1 MASDTRM
8 GETPPRWRRARDIA
22 QDGME
27 SSRMLFPSRSAAELG
42 LTGYPEPGKLSYGTE
57 KGCPWRGPEGCLGP
71 CGRLGCPCPPAPPC
85 LRDALCQPEDGAEL
99 PTLPPPSNGQPCKGH
114 PGPRWAEA
122 VLGPLA
128 LYSHRYPLALPGMG
142 KPRAAAGDTD
152 GVALH
157 HCPFV
162 TESKHSPFLLSSL
175 LPPAAP
181 AEPPLG
187 IGTGGSRVMSDERF
201 PGLEWCLGS
210 YPPAWGQPLYLGVPP
225 RDKEAPEPFGG
236 CSSSGNKE
244 LYLKKEPSFH
254 PPAKDQAPLQ
264 LLGKGQAGQ
273 DGGRD
278 GDTVVPS
285 APWRGGRAPHAHTP
299 PPSTSHPLFLLHP
312 SAVGN
317 RGGPWVG
324 TRPHATHFPMDP
336 GPGRPSEPKDLVYQ
350 SLQPGPAEFNPSP
363 PLTDGHHPPVHTK
376 PEHAPACL
384 CTTPGC
390 DGCPGMGCEVLGPF
404 EPPLAMP
411 PPSNHTK
418 LKKTWLTRHSEQ
430 SLPHSQS
437 PHGDGGSETPAEGKR
452 SAKRPHSTTDGAHG
466 AGDGAGAAK
475 RGTKAMEPVAVACR
489 GDGTE
494 SGGDLER
501 RMELGEGGPGEPRW
515 LQSEPCTA
523 LPRSIPR
530 CCACSG
536 RRQEEDEEPQSS
548 CRLLRFR
555 RFALGADGQLSPDG
569 FCTLGEAEGELL
581 EAASPERGVRSTGS
595 SLCLA
600 KYLLRVLGDPFCEAV
615 RRDRDVWAG
624 APEGVRAWRRGAGA
638 PQLCDCCQRGFFNSH
653 WSCPRCGFQLCPE
666 CHRSGRGADGHEGP
680 AWPPECIP
688 GQAHPIAPLIPTQFI
703 PTRVLTRLWK
713 LLHKVRAQFG
723 IESHCPCGEGAVEQ
737 SPAEPPPASRQE
749 LMGAAVPPPP
759 PSDGHTDTSRPTK
772 EETMEEGTRSPGQG
786 PPRGAVPPGTLCD
799 LLASTAV
806 KLCLGQDG
814 VRMAFAPVSPALPR
828 DNHFTSILDSIIA
841 RVVERKIQ
849 QQQVGGE
856 MSPPSASEPPSP
868 PSPPIS
874 HCILAPSGL
883 LWLQD
888 PGHAAKYELF
898 QEHWRQGEPVLVSGL
913 QKQLEEQ
920 LWGPESFRSCG
931 MEQVL
936 EVVNL
941 RAPDTRIRVSS
952 REFWDGFTTS
962 AASPELD
969 QGSRDLLKLES
980 GFGDMEPCRVTNLSA
995 SLPLP
1000 EYCGP
1005 SGRLNLGT
1013 YLQGHCARRW
1023 LRPRICAAYGVMPQD
1038 RTIGTKTLTVEVTD
1052 SISIL
1057 VHAAAGQPAAQQAM
1071 LLQAEDVDA
1080 ALKERLRDAG
1090 SRPGALWHIFRAE
1103 DAGRIQAFLQKV
1115 REDQG
1120 QDGAAMEEQPGPY
1133 LDLSLRT
1140 RLCQECGV
1148 SGWTLLQCLGDAV
1161 LVPAGAPHQVQT
1173 LTSTISVE
1181 QRFLSPEHIAQLRDH
1196 SMDPTGTTRQ
1206 LRARLDSMI
1215 FSAVREAV
1223 GALQGC
1229 K

>member
-1 MASDTRM
+1 
-8 GETPPRWRRARDIA
+8 
-22 QDGME
+22 
-27 SSRMLFPSRSAAELG
+27 
-42 LTGYPEPGKLSYGTE
+42 
-57 KGCPWRGPEGCLGP
+57 
-71 CGRLGCPCPPAPPC
+71 
-85 LRDALCQPEDGAEL
+85 
-99 PTLPPPSNGQPCKGH
+99 
-114 PGPRWAEA
+114 
-122 VLGPLA
+122 
-128 LYSHRYPLALPGMG
+128 
-142 KPRAAAGDTD
+142 
-152 GVALH
+152 
-157 HCPFV
+157 
-162 TESKHSPFLLSSL
+162 
-175 LPPAAP
+175 
-181 AEPPLG
+181 
-187 IGTGGSRVMSDERF
+187 
-201 PGLEWCLGS
+201 
-210 YPPAWGQPLYLGVPP
+210 
-225 RDKEAPEPFGG
+225 
-236 CSSSGNKE
+236 
-244 LYLKKEPSFH
+244 
-254 PPAKDQAPLQ
+254 
-264 LLGKGQAGQ
+264 
-273 DGGRD
+273 
-278 GDTVVPS
+278 
-285 APWRGGRAPHAHTP
+285 
-299 PPSTSHPLFLLHP
+299 LFLLHP

-475 RGTKAMEPVAVACR
+475 RGTKVSPGAAGPAGVRGASSPV
-489 GDGTE
+489 TPLW
-494 SGGDLER
+494 SI
-501 RMELGEGGPGEPRW
+501 P
-515 LQSEPCTA
+515 STSTA
-523 LPRSIPR
+523 LRSILPITLQ
-530 CCACSG
+530 AFPSCSL
-536 RRQEEDEEPQSS
+536 S
-548 CRLLRFR
+548 R

-624 APEGVRAWRRGAGA
+624 APEGKRGPGSGVT
-638 PQLCDCCQRGFFNSH
+638 PGPGGLRLCDCCQRGFFNSH

-666 CHRSGRGADGHEGP
+666 CHRSGRGADGHGM
-680 AWPPECIP
+680 AA
-688 GQAHPIAPLIPTQFI
+688 GGGLQRGVSARPLPTSDL
-703 PTRVLTRLWK
+703 PVPLSPVLTRLWK

-737 SPAEPPPASRQE
+737 SPAEPPPASRQ
-749 LMGAAVPPPP
+749 
-759 PSDGHTDTSRPTK
+759 
-772 EETMEEGTRSPGQG
+772 TMEEGTRSPGQG

-962 AASPELD
+962 AELD

-980 GFGDMEPCRVTNLSA
+980 GFGDMEVTNLSA

-1057 VHAAAGQPAAQQAM
+1057 VHAAAGQPAAQQGK
-1071 LLQAEDVDA
+1071 DVDA

-1115 REDQG
+1115 G

-1206 LRARLDSMI
+1206 LRAR
-1215 FSAVREAV
+1215 V
-1223 GALQGC
+1223 GG
-1229 K
+1229 